1 MAPMETKVKTC
12 WRLGELVAFVEVKVG
27 GGELDGGARDHF
39 DGLRSTGATAV
50 GGEPRKQSVVLGGS
64 LVVGRVAFEDG
75 I

>member
-1 MAPMETKVKTC
+1 M
-12 WRLGELVAFVEVKVG
+12 AFVEVKVG

-39 DGLRSTGATAV
+39 DGLRSATAV

>member
-1 MAPMETKVKTC
+1 M
-12 WRLGELVAFVEVKVG
+12 AFVEVKVG

-39 DGLRSTGATAV
+39 DGLRSAGATAV

-64 LVVGRVAFEDG
+64 LVVGQSCIRRWHLTS

>member
-1 MAPMETKVKTC
+1 M
-12 WRLGELVAFVEVKVG
+12 AFVEVKVG

-39 DGLRSTGATAV
+39 DGLRSAGATAV

-75 I
+75 ILHQFSQSLGLSN